1 MAVVTSVPFI
11 KIPHKSFPCVS
22 HDTQMS
28 ITGEKKSTQ
37 ILSIQVFTLG
47 KALSC
52 NAGFSK
58 IRPVRALIV
67 VKTFCGYRP
76 CRPFLFLF
84 QKSASIVGYKSV

>member
-1 MAVVTSVPFI
+1 MAVVTIVPFF
-11 KIPHKSFPCVS
+11 KIPHKSLTFVS
-22 HDTQMS
+22 HDTQTS

-37 ILSIQVFTLG
+37 ILSIQVLTLG

-67 VKTFCGYRP
+67 VKP
-76 CRPFLFLF
+76 CR
-84 QKSASIVGYKSV
+84 

>member
-1 MAVVTSVPFI
+1 MAVVTSVPFF
-11 KIPHKSFPCVS
+11 KILHKSFSFVS
-22 HDTQMS
+22 HDTQTS

-47 KALSC
+47 KPLGC

-67 VKTFCGYRP
+67 VKPR
-76 CRPFLFLF
+76 R
-84 QKSASIVGYKSV
+84 

>member
-1 MAVVTSVPFI
+1 MAVATSVPFF
-11 KIPHKSFPCVS
+11 KIPHKCISFVS
-22 HDTQMS
+22 HDTQTS

-37 ILSIQVFTLG
+37 SLSIQVFTLG

-67 VKTFCGYRP
+67 VKPR
-76 CRPFLFLF
+76 R
-84 QKSASIVGYKSV
+84 

>member
-11 KIPHKSFPCVS
+11 EIPHKSFSCVS
-22 HDTQMS
+22 HDAQTS

-67 VKTFCGYRP
+67 VKPHR
-76 CRPFLFLF
+76 
-84 QKSASIVGYKSV
+84 